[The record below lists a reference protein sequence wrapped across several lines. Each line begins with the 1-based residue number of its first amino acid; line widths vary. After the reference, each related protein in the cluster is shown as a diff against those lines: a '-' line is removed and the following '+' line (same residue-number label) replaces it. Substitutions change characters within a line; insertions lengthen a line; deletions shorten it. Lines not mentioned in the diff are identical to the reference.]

1 MSPHYPL
8 RWMALCI
15 ALAAASPSIAGERT
29 CDDLIGGKRIIGGSE
44 AHQADWGWQV
54 SLRTDQSQRRLGG
67 TGHFCG
73 GSLISEGRG
82 LWVVTAA
89 HCLTRIDGSDRP
101 GPHFRVMHGSQQITA
116 GTEQTVSAIHVPPV
130 WTGDPTQGA
139 DIALIKLSGALS
151 IGNVLV
157 EDRRQ
162 RSGRS
167 IRQPTLP
174 LQTEALESRLTQ
186 EGTCVTVTG
195 WGATVERPL
204 DASETTPEY
213 LLEVTV
219 PVVSNATCRQAY
231 PELRPSMICAGY
243 PEGGRDS
250 CQGDSGGPLVV
261 RGGPTAWSLLGVVSY
276 GRGCGRANA
285 HGVYTRVSS
294 FQPWIRCVIHDGAS
308 ADCWQ
313 RLPPPDFARD

>member
-1 MSPHYPL
+1 
-8 RWMALCI
+8 MALCI
-15 ALAAASPSIAGERT
+15 ALAAASPSTAGERT

-44 AHQADWGWQV
+44 AHPADWGWQV
-54 SLRTDQSQRRLGG
+54 SQRTDESRRRLGG

-82 LWVVTAA
+82 LEGRGLWVVTAA
-89 HCLTRIDGSDRP
+89 HCLTPMHGSDRA
-101 GPHFRVMHGSQQITA
+101 GPHFRVMYGSQQITA
-116 GTEQTVSAIHVPPV
+116 GNEQTVRAIHVPPA
-130 WTGDPTQGA
+130 WDDDPTQGA
-139 DIALIKLSGALS
+139 DIALLELSAPLS
-151 IGNVLV
+151 IRNTLV
-157 EDRRQ
+157 EDRRRSSG

-174 LQTEALESRLTQ
+174 LQTASLESRLTQ

-285 HGVYTRVSS
+285 YGVYTRVSS
-294 FQPWIRCVIHDGAS
+294 FQPWIHCVIQGGAS
-308 ADCWQ
+308 TDCWR
-313 RLPPPDFARD
+313 RLAPPDFARD